1 LYCNGGKLYQQ
12 GLEGYFRDPGFDQNT
27 EQDSQKHTI
36 SRQDTSFE
44 NITAHEVGFAKM
56 LAWDVVLGK
65 KTVFRIKITEV
76 QDAEFS
82 RKSRTK

>member
-1 LYCNGGKLYQQ
+1 MRITVMGVNY
-12 GLEGYFRDPGFDQNT
+12 
-27 EQDSQKHTI
+27 I
-36 SRQDTSFE
+36 SRVLKGIFGIQDLPKIQSGIRKNTKFVDR
-44 NITAHEVGFAKM
+44 IRHLTAAHEVGFAKM

-76 QDAEFS
+76 QDVEFS